1 MIISFMRLYEN
12 TLDTVCANSD
22 TNYEKKRGI
31 LLVEFSEFWC
41 KRTPVLF

>member
-1 MIISFMRLYEN
+1 MRLYEN

-22 TNYEKKRGI
+22 TNYEKKRLI

-41 KRTPVLF
+41 KVLF